1 MQLDQSLIDFLYSI
15 PHASMS
21 IPLYHLSNEISEEN
35 LLYYLDLIGNA
46 AAKIDLFETFNLDDF
61 DFNHANDS
69 SF

>member
-21 IPLYHLSNEISEEN
+21 IPLYRLSNEISEEN
-35 LLYYLDLIGNA
+35 LLYYLDLIGNEA
-46 AAKIDLFETFNLDDF
+46 AQIDLFETFNLDDF
-61 DFNHANDS
+61 NHANDS